1 VRADAVRRIAALLL
15 VPPAAFIALA
25 ACGVALG
32 WLAVHA
38 VQPIEL
44 GFMQWLASHRSLAG
58 LTFVMHRLSDLAG
71 QNWVIAIVV
80 VASATFLVAGHLRDA
95 LAVAASAAGMLFLY
109 GVVGSWVSRPR
120 PPVQHLENPGG
131 GSFPSGHVAN
141 STAVY
146 AAILLS
152 GFLAAHLKAVRP
164 ALFAL
169 AALLIAGV
177 AVSRMYLGL
186 HYPTDVVAGFLLGL
200 GWAAVIR
207 RTADGLAAA
216 THDLEHR

>member
-1 VRADAVRRIAALLL
+1 
-15 VPPAAFIALA
+15 
-25 ACGVALG
+25 
-32 WLAVHA
+32 
-38 VQPIEL
+38 
-44 GFMQWLASHRSLAG
+44 MQWLASHRSLAG

-71 QNWVIAIVV
+71 ENWVIAIVV

-152 GFLAAHLKAVRP
+152 GFLATHLKAVRP

-200 GWAAVIR
+200 GWAVVIR

>member
-1 VRADAVRRIAALLL
+1 
-15 VPPAAFIALA
+15 
-25 ACGVALG
+25 
-32 WLAVHA
+32 
-38 VQPIEL
+38 
-44 GFMQWLASHRSLAG
+44 
-58 LTFVMHRLSDLAG
+58 
-71 QNWVIAIVV
+71 
-80 VASATFLVAGHLRDA
+80 
-95 LAVAASAAGMLFLY
+95 MLFLY
-109 GVVGSWVSRPR
+109 GFVGSLFSRPR

-177 AVSRMYLGL
+177 AVPACTSACITPPMSSPDFSWAWAGL
-186 HYPTDVVAGFLLGL
+186 RSSAG
-200 GWAAVIR
+200 R
-207 RTADGLAAA
+207 RTGWRRLPTTWSIGDESNR
-216 THDLEHR
+216 TS